1 MLTDFACRLVEDL
14 CGFQDEQGGVPQ
26 DEVTFDTD
34 ANGITNVSAQ
44 DKLGK
49 PRSLFWR
56 SIVLKSWWKKQAVSL
71 APLVTRTPQADFII
85 SPLSCSLRSQR
96 GNGRHLIK
104 NKPLWLRISEDVANE
119 EDTSLHISMS
129 NDREDRRLN
138 A

>member
-1 MLTDFACRLVEDL
+1 VE
-14 CGFQDEQGGVPQ
+14 
-26 DEVTFDTD
+26 
-34 ANGITNVSAQ
+34 
-44 DKLGK
+44 
-49 PRSLFWR
+49 
-56 SIVLKSWWKKQAVSL
+56 KQAVSL

-85 SPLSCSLRSQR
+85 FPLSCSLRSQR